1 LKIKYLNKINIILLT
16 LFIAFM
22 PPLSIKA
29 QNRKKKKEDPKA
41 AWTRSRNALEPLP
54 IKLSGIGSTYFYGV
68 KLGVDYPFRM
78 TELRGFKSTATGH
91 RVMREQYL
99 SADVGIW
106 HFDGIH
112 ENVFFSTEWTIR
124 FINGQGFFFQVTPI
138 GLGANYLLKPFSP
151 EINIKDSVPSIGKF
165 FGTPSVSIG
174 IGRDLA
180 FRRAQKGVP
189 LTIFLKGGVSAMYP
203 FQKWGYIF
211 PTAEAGLAMRFRG
224 INAMVRK
231 VRRD

>member
-1 LKIKYLNKINIILLT
+1 LKINYLNQIILLI
-16 LFIAFM
+16 LIAFFT
-22 PPLSIKA
+22 PLSIKA
-29 QNRKKKKEDPKA
+29 QNKRKKKEDPKA
-41 AWTRSRNALEPLP
+41 AWTSSRNALEPLP

-78 TELRGFKSTATGH
+78 TELRGFKSTAMGH

-106 HFDGIH
+106 HFKGIH
-112 ENVFFSTEWTIR
+112 ENVFFSTEWTMR

-138 GLGANYLLKPFSP
+138 GLGVNYLLKPFST
-151 EINIKDSVPSIGKF
+151 EISIKDSVPSVGKF
-165 FGTPSVSIG
+165 YGTPSLSIG
-174 IGRDLA
+174 VGRDLA
-180 FRRAQKGVP
+180 FRRAQKGIP
-189 LTIFLKGGVSAMYP
+189 MTLFLKGGVSAMYP

-211 PTAEAGLAMRFRG
+211 PTAEAGLAMRFRR
-224 INAMVRK
+224 INALVRK